1 MINKCKCKKIFR
13 AIDVDEKA
21 KRNEKEKKHEF
32 RTEFERDRDR
42 ILYSKALR
50 RLSGK
55 TQVFVTGHEDH
66 IRTRLTHTLEVSQ
79 IAKTISSYFGLD
91 IALTEA
97 IALGHDIGHTP
108 FGHEGERILN
118 FIMNGCEEI
127 KGTNNDISDSEK
139 GFKHNWQSL
148 RVLTQL
154 EKKSED
160 YDGINLTN
168 YTLWGIVNHSELE
181 WGKCKRFYFDENK
194 KKMCSLNNSNL
205 IEKCESN
212 LRIDFYKK
220 DCNNFIKKII
230 NNENNESWTFE
241 GLIVRQADE
250 IAQRHHDI
258 EDGIIANLIDR
269 EELIE
274 KFKECFGET
283 KLYREGKEYKDMV
296 GKLNE
301 NIKTEYYLPILSRLI
316 VDFLAMNLINNT
328 KENFE
333 MLMDEYDIK
342 NNEDFY
348 DKKLEIYNNKEK
360 DIFRIVDYNKNFG
373 KQEKKFKEYLKN
385 RILNSFKAQTV
396 DGKANYI
403 IKRLF
408 KAYLSNPQQLPDKTI
423 ISFYRNYNKNYLNR
437 AINKDKKKDL
447 YFSPALV
454 GGLREKLKKD
464 YFKKSNDSIYMCT
477 LLRTIC
483 DYVSGMTDNY
493 ALNQYEL
500 LYGTKQRELR
510 EFNL

>member
-1 MINKCKCKKIFR
+1 
-13 AIDVDEKA
+13 V
-21 KRNEKEKKHEF
+21 KRNEEEKKHEF

-42 ILYSKALR
+42 ILYSKAFR

-55 TQVFVTGHEDH
+55 TQVFVTGYEDH

-118 FIMNGCEEI
+118 FIMNGCEKI
-127 KGTNNDISDSEK
+127 KEFNNNIPNTEK

-148 RVLTQL
+148 RVLTKL

-160 YDGINLTN
+160 YDGLNLTN
-168 YTLWGIVNHSELE
+168 YALWGILNHSKLKWKESE
-181 WGKCKRFYFDENK
+181 DK
-194 KKMCSLNNSNL
+194 L
-205 IEKCESN
+205 IN
-212 LRIDFYKK
+212 DFYKK
-220 DCNNFIKKII
+220 NNNDFLKKII
-230 NNENNESWTFE
+230 NNKNNESWTFE

-258 EDGIIANLIDR
+258 EDGIIANLIDKQK
-269 EELIE
+269 LIE
-274 KFKECFGET
+274 KLKECFGET
-283 KLYREGKEYKDMV
+283 KLYKEGKEYKDMV
-296 GKLNE
+296 GKLKE

-328 KENFE
+328 EKNFE

-342 NNEDFY
+342 INGDFY
-348 DKKLEIYNNKEK
+348 DKKLEIYNNKGK
-360 DIFRIVDYNKNFG
+360 NIFRIVDYNENFG
-373 KQEKKFKEYLKN
+373 KQEKKFKKYLKN
-385 RILNSFKAQTV
+385 RILNSFKAQTM

-408 KAYLSNPQQLPDKTI
+408 KAFISNPQQLPDKTI
-423 ISFYRNYNKNYLNR
+423 ISFYRNYNENSHGQVINR
-437 AINKDKKKDL
+437 DKEIGL
-447 YFSPALV
+447 RFLPALV
-454 GGLREKLKKD
+454 GDLREKLKED
-464 YFKKSNDSIYMCT
+464 HFKNCNDNRYRCALI
-477 LLRTIC
+477 RTIC

>member
-13 AIDVDEKA
+13 AIDVGKKA
-21 KRNEKEKKHEF
+21 KRNKKEKKHKF

-42 ILYSKALR
+42 ILYSKAFR

-66 IRTRLTHTLEVSQ
+66 IRTRLTHTLEVYQ
-79 IAKTISSYFGLD
+79 IAKTIASYFGLD

-118 FIMNGCEEI
+118 FIMNGCEAI
-127 KGTNNDISDSEK
+127 NNINNNILDNEK

-160 YDGINLTN
+160 YNGLNLTN
-168 YTLWGIVNHSELE
+168 YTLWGIANHSELE
-181 WGKCKRFYFDENK
+181 WGKCKRFYLDENK
-194 KKMCSLNNSNL
+194 KKVCSVNNNNS
-205 IEKCESN
+205 IEKCEGN
-212 LRIDFYKK
+212 LRTDFYKK
-220 DCNNFIKKII
+220 NCNNFLRKSI

-269 EELIE
+269 KELIE
-274 KFKECFGET
+274 KLKEFFSET
-283 KLYREGKEYKDMV
+283 KLYFKEGKKYENMIK
-296 GKLNE
+296 KLDN
-301 NIKTEYYLPILSRLI
+301 NIKTDYYLPILSRLI
-316 VDFLAMNLINNT
+316 VDFLVMNLINNT
-328 KENFE
+328 ENNFE
-333 MLMDEYDIK
+333 ILMGKYNIRV
-342 NNEDFY
+342 NEDFY
-348 DKKLEIYNNKEK
+348 SKKLEIYNKEK
-360 DIFRIVDYNKNFG
+360 DIFKIVDYNENFG

-385 RILNSFKAQTV
+385 RILNSFKAQSM

-423 ISFYRNYNKNYLNR
+423 VSFYRNYNKNYLNG
-437 AINKDKKKDL
+437 AINKDKQRDL
-447 YFSPALV
+447 YLSPALV

-464 YFKKSNDSIYMCT
+464 YFKKSNDIIFICT

-493 ALNQYEL
+493 ALNQHEL
-500 LYGTKQRELR
+500 LYGTKQREI
-510 EFNL
+510 NK

>member
-1 MINKCKCKKIFR
+1 MRSKDKFEILR
-13 AIDVDEKA
+13 AINGKA
-21 KRNEKEKKHEF
+21 KRNNEKEPEHEF
-32 RTEFERDRDR
+32 RSKFERDRDR
-42 ILYSKALR
+42 ILYSKAFR

-79 IAKTISSYFGLD
+79 IAITIASYFGLD

-97 IALGHDIGHTP
+97 IAFGHDIGHTP

-127 KGTNNDISDSEK
+127 KRINNDILDDEK

-160 YDGINLTN
+160 YDGLNLTN
-168 YTLWGIVNHSELE
+168 YTLWGIVNHSKLE
-181 WGKCKRFYFDENK
+181 WEKCKRFYFDKNNNK
-194 KKMCSLNNSNL
+194 KVCSVNNNNS
-205 IEKCESN
+205 IDKCKNN

-220 DCNNFIKKII
+220 NCNDFLKKII
-230 NNENNESWTFE
+230 HNESNESWTFE

-258 EDGIIANLIDR
+258 EDGVIANLIDKK
-269 EELIE
+269 ELIE
-274 KFKECFGET
+274 KFKECFSEI
-283 KLYREGKEYKDMV
+283 KLYKEGKEYKNMV
-296 GKLNE
+296 NQLDNNTDG
-301 NIKTEYYLPILSRLI
+301 EYYLPILSRLI

-333 MLMDEYDIK
+333 RLIDDYNIK
-342 NNEDFY
+342 SNEDFY
-348 DKKLEIYNNKEK
+348 DNKLEIYNKEK
-360 DIFRIVDYNKNFG
+360 DIFRIVDYNENFG

-385 RILNSFKAQTV
+385 RILSSFKAQSM

-403 IKRLF
+403 IKKLF
-408 KAYLSNPQQLPDKTI
+408 KAFISNPQQLPDKTI
-423 ISFYRNYNKNYLNR
+423 ESFYKNYNKNLTR
-437 AINKDKKKDL
+437 TISEKKKEKIFSLPHL
-447 YFSPALV
+447 Y
-454 GGLREKLKKD
+454 GDLRERLKKD
-464 YFKKSNDSIYMCT
+464 HFKNCNNNRYKCA

>member
-1 MINKCKCKKIFR
+1 MIANYNYDYNVLKANKDF
-13 AIDVDEKA
+13 A
-21 KRNEKEKKHEF
+21 KRDYSKEPEHEF
-32 RTEFERDRDR
+32 RTKFERDRDR
-42 ILYSKALR
+42 ILYSKAFR

-79 IAKTISSYFGLD
+79 IAKTIASYFGLD

-97 IALGHDIGHTP
+97 ISLGHDIGHTP

-118 FIMNGCEEI
+118 FIMNGCKKI
-127 KGTNNDISDSEK
+127 KEFNNNVPDEEK

-154 EKKSED
+154 EKKSEF
-160 YDGINLTN
+160 YDGLNLTN
-168 YTLWGIVNHSELE
+168 YALWGILNHSKLE
-181 WGKCKRFYFDENK
+181 WEEPEDKLK
-194 KKMCSLNNSNL
+194 
-205 IEKCESN
+205 
-212 LRIDFYKK
+212 IDFYRK
-220 DCNNFIKKII
+220 NNNDFLKKII
-230 NNENNESWTFE
+230 NNKNNESWTFE

-258 EDGIIANLIDR
+258 EDGIIANLIDKK
-269 EELIE
+269 ELIE
-274 KFKECFGET
+274 KFKECFSEI
-283 KLYREGKEYKDMV
+283 KLYKEGKEYKDML

-316 VDFLAMNLINNT
+316 VDFFAMNLINNT

-333 MLMDEYDIK
+333 MLMDEYIIK
-342 NNEDFY
+342 SNKDFY
-348 DKKLEIYNNKEK
+348 ENKLKIYNKEK
-360 DIFRIVDYNKNFG
+360 DIFRIVDYNENFG

-385 RILNSFKAQTV
+385 RILNSFKAQSM

-408 KAYLSNPQQLPDKTI
+408 KAFISNPQQLPDKTI
-423 ISFYRNYNKNYLNR
+423 ISFYRNYNENYLDKVINR
-437 AINKDKKKDL
+437 DKKMGL

-454 GGLREKLKKD
+454 GDLREKLKGD
-464 YFKKSNDSIYMCT
+464 YFKNCNDNVYKCA

-483 DYVSGMTDNY
+483 DYISGMTDNY

-500 LYGTKQRELR
+500 LHGTKQRELK
-510 EFNL
+510 

>member
-1 MINKCKCKKIFR
+1 MENKEKYKLFR
-13 AIDVDEKA
+13 AIDGKA
-21 KRNEKEKKHEF
+21 KRNDEKEPEHEF
-32 RTEFERDRDR
+32 RSKFERDRDR
-42 ILYSKALR
+42 VLYSKAFR

-55 TQVFVTGHEDH
+55 TQVFVTGYEDH
-66 IRTRLTHTLEVSQ
+66 IRTRLTHTLEVCQ
-79 IAKTISSYFGLD
+79 IATTIASYFGLD

-97 IALGHDIGHTP
+97 ISLGHDIGHTP
-108 FGHEGERILN
+108 FGHEGERFLN

-127 KGTNNDISDSEK
+127 KGINNDILDNEK
-139 GFKHNWQSL
+139 GFKHNWQSF

-154 EKKSED
+154 EKKSLD
-160 YDGINLTN
+160 FDGLNLTN

-181 WGKCKRFYFDENK
+181 WGKCKRFYLDKDNK
-194 KKMCSLNNSNL
+194 KICSVNNSNL
-205 IEKCESN
+205 INKCKNN
-212 LRIDFYKK
+212 LRIDFYKEN
-220 DCNNFIKKII
+220 CNVFLKKII
-230 NNENNESWTFE
+230 NNESNESWTFE

-258 EDGIIANLIDR
+258 EDGIIANLIDK
-269 EELIE
+269 EELIK
-274 KFKECFGET
+274 KFIECFSEV
-283 KLYREGKEYKDMV
+283 KLYKEGKEYKDMV
-296 GKLNE
+296 EKLNE

-328 KENFE
+328 EGNFN
-333 MLMDEYDIK
+333 MLIDVYDIK
-342 NNEDFY
+342 SYQDFY
-348 DKKLEIYNNKEK
+348 DNKLEIYNKEK
-360 DIFRIVDYNKNFG
+360 DIFGIVNYNENFG

-385 RILNSFKAQTV
+385 RILNSFKAQSM

-423 ISFYRNYNKNYLNR
+423 ESFYKNYNKNLTGIISEKEKEKIFSLPR
-437 AINKDKKKDL
+437 L
-447 YFSPALV
+447 Y
-454 GGLREKLKKD
+454 GDLREKLKED
-464 YFKKSNDSIYMCT
+464 YFKKSNDSIYKCA

-510 EFNL
+510 DFNL

>member
-1 MINKCKCKKIFR
+1 MGSKDKFEILR
-13 AIDVDEKA
+13 AINGKA
-21 KRNEKEKKHEF
+21 KRNDEKEPEHEF
-32 RTEFERDRDR
+32 RSKFERDRDR
-42 ILYSKALR
+42 ILYSKAFR

-79 IAKTISSYFGLD
+79 IAITIASYFGLD

-97 IALGHDIGHTP
+97 IAFGHDIGHTP

-127 KGTNNDISDSEK
+127 KGINNDILYSEK

-160 YDGINLTN
+160 YDGLNLTY
-168 YTLWGIVNHSELE
+168 YTLWGIVNHSELK
-181 WGKCKRFYFDENK
+181 WGKCKRFYLDENK
-194 KKMCSLNNSNL
+194 KKVCSVNNSNS

-212 LRIDFYKK
+212 LRINFYKK
-220 DCNNFIKKII
+220 DCNNFLKNII

-258 EDGIIANLIDR
+258 EDGIIANLIDKK
-269 EELIE
+269 ELID
-274 KFKECFGET
+274 KFKGCFRET
-283 KLYREGKEYKDMV
+283 KLYKKEKKYRNIVK
-296 GKLNE
+296 KLE
-301 NIKTEYYLPILSRLI
+301 KNINDEYYLLLLSRLMI
-316 VDFLAMNLINNT
+316 DFLAMNLINNT
-328 KENFE
+328 KENF
-333 MLMDEYDIK
+333 K
-342 NNEDFY
+342 NLIDKYNIESNEDFY
-348 DKKLEIYNNKEK
+348 DNKLGIYNKEEDIFKLVYYNENFSNKE
-360 DIFRIVDYNKNFG
+360 R
-373 KQEKKFKEYLKN
+373 EFKEYLKN
-385 RILNSFKAQTV
+385 RILNSFKAQSM

-403 IKRLF
+403 IKRSF

-423 ISFYRNYNKNYLNR
+423 ESFYKNYNRNLTR
-437 AINKDKKKDL
+437 AIGERKKEKKFSLPHL
-447 YFSPALV
+447 Y
-454 GGLREKLKKD
+454 GDLRERLKED
-464 YFKKSNDSIYMCT
+464 HFKNCNNNRYKCA

>member
-1 MINKCKCKKIFR
+1 MINKCKYKKIFR
-13 AIDVDEKA
+13 AIDVDKKA

-79 IAKTISSYFGLD
+79 IAKTIASYFGLD

-118 FIMNGCEEI
+118 FIMNGCEKI
-127 KGTNNDISDSEK
+127 KEFNNNIPNAEK

-160 YDGINLTN
+160 YDGLNLTN
-168 YTLWGIVNHSELE
+168 YSLWGILNHSKLE
-181 WGKCKRFYFDENK
+181 WGECGRFYFDKNN
-194 KKMCSLNNSNL
+194 KKMCSVNNSNST
-205 IEKCESN
+205 EKCESN

-220 DCNNFIKKII
+220 DCNNFLKKII
-230 NNENNESWTFE
+230 NNKNNESWTFE

-283 KLYREGKEYKDMV
+283 KLYKEGKEYKDMV

-333 MLMDEYDIK
+333 MLISEYDIK

-348 DKKLEIYNNKEK
+348 EYKLKIFNEKNIFDIIAYDK
-360 DIFRIVDYNKNFG
+360 IFSE
-373 KQEKKFKEYLKN
+373 QEGIFKEYLRN
-385 RILNSFKAQTV
+385 RILNSFKAQTM

-408 KAYLSNPQQLPDKTI
+408 KAFISNPQQLLDKTI
-423 ISFYRNYNKNYLNR
+423 ISFYNNYNENIFNSYINKKGELPSTAILVGNLRNELKTDHSKNYN
-437 AINKDKKKDL
+437 NNEYKC
-447 YFSPALV
+447 S
-454 GGLREKLKKD
+454 
-464 YFKKSNDSIYMCT
+464 

-483 DYVSGMTDNY
+483 DYISGMTDNY
-493 ALNQYEL
+493 ALNQHEL

>member
-1 MINKCKCKKIFR
+1 MGSKDKFEILR
-13 AIDVDEKA
+13 AIDGKA
-21 KRNEKEKKHEF
+21 KRNDEKEPEHKF
-32 RTEFERDRDR
+32 RSKFERDRDR
-42 ILYSKALR
+42 ILYSKAFR
-50 RLSGK
+50 RLSRK
-55 TQVFVTGHEDH
+55 TQVFVTGQEDH

-79 IAKTISSYFGLD
+79 IAITIASYFGLD

-127 KGTNNDISDSEK
+127 KRINNDILDNEK
-139 GFKHNWQSL
+139 GFRHNWQSL

-154 EKKSED
+154 EKKNED
-160 YDGINLTN
+160 YDGLNLTN
-168 YTLWGIVNHSELE
+168 YTLWGIVNHSKLE
-181 WGKCKRFYFDENK
+181 WEECGRFYIDKNK
-194 KKMCSLNNSNL
+194 KKICSLNNNPIDKCKNNL
-205 IEKCESN
+205 K
-212 LRIDFYKK
+212 IDFYKK
-220 DCNNFIKKII
+220 NHNDFLKKII

-258 EDGIIANLIDR
+258 EDGIIANLIDK

-274 KFKECFGET
+274 KFEEYFSEI
-283 KLYREGKEYKDMV
+283 KLYKEGKEYKDMV

-333 MLMDEYDIK
+333 MLMDEYNIK
-342 NNEDFY
+342 SNKDFY
-348 DKKLEIYNNKEK
+348 ENKLEIYNKEK
-360 DIFRIVDYNKNFG
+360 DIFRTVDYNENFG

-385 RILNSFKAQTV
+385 RILNSFKAQSM

-423 ISFYRNYNKNYLNR
+423 KSFYRNYNENYLNR
-437 AINKDKKKDL
+437 AINKDKKMDL

-454 GGLREKLKKD
+454 GDLRVKLKRD
-464 YFKKSNDSIYMCT
+464 NFKNCNDNRYRCA

-493 ALNQYEL
+493 ALNRYEL
-500 LYGTKQRELR
+500 LYGTKQREL
-510 EFNL
+510 NK

>member
-1 MINKCKCKKIFR
+1 MGSKDKFEILR
-13 AIDVDEKA
+13 AINGKA
-21 KRNEKEKKHEF
+21 KRNNEKEPEHEF
-32 RTEFERDRDR
+32 RSKFERDRDR
-42 ILYSKALR
+42 ILYSKAFR

-79 IAKTISSYFGLD
+79 IAITIASYFGLD

-97 IALGHDIGHTP
+97 IAFGHDIGHTP

-127 KGTNNDISDSEK
+127 KRINNDISDNEK

-148 RVLTQL
+148 RILTQL

-160 YDGINLTN
+160 YDGLNLTN
-168 YTLWGIVNHSELE
+168 YTLWGIVNHSKLE
-181 WGKCKRFYFDENK
+181 CEKCKRFYLDKNNK
-194 KKMCSLNNSNL
+194 KICSVNNNS
-205 IEKCESN
+205 IDKCKN
-212 LRIDFYKK
+212 TLRINFYKK
-220 DCNNFIKKII
+220 NCNYFLKKII
-230 NNENNESWTFE
+230 NNESNESWTFE

-258 EDGIIANLIDR
+258 EDGIIANLIDKT
-269 EELIE
+269 ELID
-274 KFKECFGET
+274 KFKGCFRET
-283 KLYREGKEYKDMV
+283 KLYKKEKKYKNMV
-296 GKLNE
+296 KKLDK
-301 NIKTEYYLPILSRLI
+301 NIKAEYYLPILSRLI

-333 MLMDEYDIK
+333 RIIDKYNIKSDEGFYENKLKIFNEKNIFDI
-342 NNEDFY
+342 
-348 DKKLEIYNNKEK
+348 
-360 DIFRIVDYNKNFG
+360 VAYNKNFSE
-373 KQEKKFKEYLKN
+373 QEDIFKKYLKN
-385 RILNSFKAQTV
+385 RILNSFKAQSM

-423 ISFYRNYNKNYLNR
+423 ISFYRNYNENYLNK
-437 AINKDKKKDL
+437 AINKDRKMDL

-454 GGLREKLKKD
+454 GDLREKLKRD
-464 YFKKSNDSIYMCT
+464 NFTNCNNKKYRCA

-510 EFNL
+510 EINL

>member
-1 MINKCKCKKIFR
+1 MKNNCKYKIFR
-13 AIDVDEKA
+13 AIEGKA
-21 KRNEKEKKHEF
+21 ERNKKEEEHEF
-32 RTEFERDRDR
+32 RTKFERDRDR
-42 ILYSKALR
+42 ILYSKAFR

-79 IAKTISSYFGLD
+79 IAKTIASYFGLD

-97 IALGHDIGHTP
+97 ISLGHDIGHTP

-118 FIMNGCEEI
+118 FILNGCEKI
-127 KGTNNDISDSEK
+127 KEFNNNILNTEK

-160 YDGINLTN
+160 YNGLNLTN
-168 YTLWGIVNHSELE
+168 YTLWGILNHSKLE
-181 WGKCKRFYFDENK
+181 CEKCERFYFDKNK
-194 KKMCSLNNSNL
+194 KKICSINNNL
-205 IEKCESN
+205 VDKCKNN
-212 LRIDFYKK
+212 LVIDFYKEN
-220 DCNNFIKKII
+220 CNDFLKKII
-230 NNENNESWTFE
+230 NNESNESWTFE

-258 EDGIIANLIDR
+258 EDGIIANLIDKN
-269 EELIE
+269 ELIE
-274 KFKECFGET
+274 KFKACFNET
-283 KLYREGKEYKDMV
+283 KLYKKYKYMV
-296 GKLNE
+296 RQIINAT
-301 NIKTEYYLPILSRLI
+301 NREYYIPILSRLI

-328 KENFE
+328 KEKFE
-333 MLMDEYDIK
+333 MLMDEHNIK
-342 NNEDFY
+342 SDKDFY
-348 DKKLEIYNNKEK
+348 ENKLKIYNKEK
-360 DIFRIVDYNKNFG
+360 DIFRIVDYNENFS
-373 KQEKKFKEYLKN
+373 KQEKKFREYLKN
-385 RILNSFKAQTV
+385 RILNSFKAQSM

-423 ISFYRNYNKNYLNR
+423 ISFYRNYNENYLDRTINR
-437 AINKDKKKDL
+437 DKEMAL
-447 YFSPALV
+447 YFFPALV
-454 GGLREKLKKD
+454 GDLREKLKKD
-464 YFKKSNDSIYMCT
+464 YFKKSNDSTYKCA

-500 LYGTKQRELR
+500 LYGAKQRELR

>member
-1 MINKCKCKKIFR
+1 MGSKENFKIFR
-13 AIDVDEKA
+13 AIDGKA
-21 KRNEKEKKHEF
+21 KRNDEKEPEHEF
-32 RTEFERDRDR
+32 RSKFERDRDR
-42 ILYSKALR
+42 ILYSKAFR

-79 IAKTISSYFGLD
+79 IAKTVVSYFGLD

-97 IALGHDIGHTP
+97 ISLGHDIGHTP
-108 FGHEGERILN
+108 FGHKGERILN
-118 FIMNGCEEI
+118 SIMNGSEEI
-127 KGTNNDISDSEK
+127 KEFNNNISDEEK

-148 RVLTQL
+148 RVLTKL

-160 YDGINLTN
+160 YNGLNLTN
-168 YTLWGIVNHSELE
+168 YTLWGILNHSKLGWEE
-181 WGKCKRFYFDENK
+181 YENK
-194 KKMCSLNNSNL
+194 LKVNFYRKSSN
-205 IEKCESN
+205 
-212 LRIDFYKK
+212 DFI
-220 DCNNFIKKII
+220 NKII
-230 NNENNESWTFE
+230 NNENNKSWTFE

-258 EDGIIANLIDR
+258 EDGIIANLIDKI
-269 EELIE
+269 ELIE
-274 KFKECFGET
+274 KFKECFSET
-283 KLYREGKEYKDMV
+283 KLYKEGRKYKNMV
-296 GKLNE
+296 EKLE
-301 NIKTEYYLPILSRLI
+301 KNIKTEYHLPILSRLI

-328 KENFE
+328 KENFK
-333 MLMDEYDIK
+333 MLIDEYNIK
-342 NNEDFY
+342 SNKDFY
-348 DKKLEIYNNKEK
+348 ENKLKIFNGKNIF
-360 DIFRIVDYNKNFG
+360 DIVAYNKNFSE
-373 KQEKKFKEYLKN
+373 QEDIFEKYLKN
-385 RILNSFKAQTV
+385 RILNSFKAQSM

-423 ISFYRNYNKNYLNR
+423 ISFYRNYNENYLDK
-437 AINKDKKKDL
+437 AINRDKKMGL
-447 YFSPALV
+447 YFSPTLV
-454 GGLREKLKKD
+454 GDLREKLKGD
-464 YFKKSNDSIYMCT
+464 HFTNCNDNRYKCT

>member
-1 MINKCKCKKIFR
+1 MENKEKYKLFR
-13 AIDVDEKA
+13 AIDGKA
-21 KRNEKEKKHEF
+21 KRNDEKEPEHEF
-32 RTEFERDRDR
+32 RSKFERDRDR
-42 ILYSKALR
+42 VLYSKAFR

-55 TQVFVTGHEDH
+55 TQVFVTGYEDH
-66 IRTRLTHTLEVSQ
+66 IRTRLTHTLEVCQ
-79 IAKTISSYFGLD
+79 IATTIASYFGLD

-97 IALGHDIGHTP
+97 ISLGHDIGHTP
-108 FGHEGERILN
+108 FGHEGERFLN

-127 KGTNNDISDSEK
+127 KGINNDILDNEK
-139 GFKHNWQSL
+139 GFKHNWQSF

-160 YDGINLTN
+160 YDGLNLTN
-168 YTLWGIVNHSELE
+168 YTLWGIVKHSELE
-181 WGKCKRFYFDENK
+181 WGKCKRFYLDKDNK
-194 KKMCSLNNSNL
+194 KICSVNNSNL
-205 IEKCESN
+205 INKCKNN
-212 LRIDFYKK
+212 LRIDFYKEN
-220 DCNNFIKKII
+220 CNVFLKKII
-230 NNENNESWTFE
+230 NNESNESWTFE

-258 EDGIIANLIDR
+258 EDGIIANLIDK
-269 EELIE
+269 EELIK
-274 KFKECFGET
+274 KFIECFSEV
-283 KLYREGKEYKDMV
+283 KLYKEGKEYKDMV
-296 GKLNE
+296 EKLNE

-328 KENFE
+328 EGNFN
-333 MLMDEYDIK
+333 MLIDVYDIK
-342 NNEDFY
+342 SYQDFY
-348 DKKLEIYNNKEK
+348 DNKLEIYNKEK
-360 DIFRIVDYNKNFG
+360 DIFGIVNYNENFG

-385 RILNSFKAQTV
+385 RILNSFKAQSM

-423 ISFYRNYNKNYLNR
+423 ESFYKNYNKNLTGIISEKEKEKIFSLPR
-437 AINKDKKKDL
+437 L
-447 YFSPALV
+447 Y
-454 GGLREKLKKD
+454 GDLREKLKED
-464 YFKKSNDSIYMCT
+464 YFKKSNDSIYKCA

-510 EFNL
+510 DFNL